1 MESRHFDRPGRPRF
15 VELTCVLLGMSLAFV
30 GGWSMRSADEKLSAT
45 TIPVSDATLPAPNAM
60 PLSSPVSVG
69 AKVRAA
75 DKADHNPIARIA
87 AAAVPSVVSIDTTM
101 PLPGCPINGSS
112 GSSVSKRSLRPTEAR
127 GAGSGLVVRS
137 DGYVLTNN
145 HVVRNADTIRVTL
158 SDNRSFCGQ
167 VVARD
172 NISDLALVKIDAQHL
187 PVARLGHSNSIRA
200 GDYAVAIGTPMGLQ
214 HSVTLGI
221 VSAIGR
227 SLNGLNNNFEL
238 IQTDAAINPGNSGG
252 PLLNIEGEVIGIN
265 MAIRSDA
272 QNIGFAIPV
281 DVARATAR
289 KLLRQASAG

>member
-1 MESRHFDRPGRPRF
+1 M
-15 VELTCVLLGMSLAFV
+15 
-30 GGWSMRSADEKLSAT
+30 
-45 TIPVSDATLPAPNAM
+45 
-60 PLSSPVSVG
+60 
-69 AKVRAA
+69 
-75 DKADHNPIARIA
+75 
-87 AAAVPSVVSIDTTM
+87 
-101 PLPGCPINGSS
+101 
-112 GSSVSKRSLRPTEAR
+112 SKRSLDPMMLGELHKPTAAR

-158 SDNRSFCGQ
+158 SDNRTFCGQ

-187 PVARLGHSNSIRA
+187 PVARLGHSDSIRA

-227 SLNGLNNNFEL
+227 SLNGLNNNLEL

-281 DVARATAR
+281 DVARTAAR